1 MIQRSTIAAIAL
13 CMAAIVVT
21 APAAAT
27 TTRQGAPTK
36 QQGTITEKQE
46 AATEKQEKISPEK
59 QGATTERQGITAEK
73 QEVSAE
79 KPSATDGY
87 RISHGPYLQALTYD
101 GVTVAFTSSARGF
114 SRVEVRRRD
123 DPRTVRTCVT
133 VNDGLVE
140 AWNTMNAIRIDSL
153 EAATDYEY
161 RIVSTRIEKFDPYDV
176 RYGESV
182 TTPWYAF
189 RTPDPAARSFTFVA
203 MNDIHDT
210 PQKCRRL
217 LEMQPLDRTQMVF
230 YVGDMM
236 NYFER
241 EEQPYES
248 FIDVSTDLFARHKPF
263 AVVRGNHETRGRLAR
278 TYDRYIHNTPE
289 GHYYGFYTFGDTAVV
304 MLDCGED
311 KPDSHEVYAGLTAFD
326 AYRLEQVEWLR
337 EVLRSR
343 EFRRARHR
351 IVLLHIPPVDERMA
365 PQDEALVGEMLQWH
379 GNVHWGRILL
389 PLLDDTRIDLMIT
402 AHQHSFHL
410 LEPLRGVHDFP
421 IIINDNRSALT
432 VCCDGKGIHV
442 RATDMDG
449 TVKLDTLFK

>member
-1 MIQRSTIAAIAL
+1 MIQRSTIAATAL
-13 CMAAIVVT
+13 CLAAIVVT
-21 APAAAT
+21 VPAAAT
-27 TTRQGAPTK
+27 T
-36 QQGTITEKQE
+36 
-46 AATEKQEKISPEK
+46 EK
-59 QGATTERQGITAEK
+59 QGTATERQATATAEK
-73 QEVSAE
+73 QGTAVLSWKNGPATEQDTTSA
-79 KPSATDGY
+79 GY
-87 RISHGPYLQALTYD
+87 RITHGPYLQALTYD
-101 GVTVAFTSSARGF
+101 GVTVAFTTSERGF
-114 SRVEVRRRD
+114 SRVEVRRSD
-123 DPRTVRTCVT
+123 DPSAVRTCVT

-153 EAATDYEY
+153 DAATGYEY
-161 RIVSTRIEKFDPYDV
+161 RIVSTRIDKFDPYDV

-217 LEMQPLDRTQMVF
+217 LETQPLDEAQMVF

-241 EEQPYES
+241 EDQPYES

-278 TYDRYIHNTPE
+278 TYGRYIHNTPE

-311 KPDSHEVYAGLTAFD
+311 KPDSHEVYAGLAAFD
-326 AYRLEQVEWLR
+326 AYRLEQAAWLR

-379 GNVHWGRILL
+379 GNVHWGEILL
-389 PLLDDTRIDLMIT
+389 PLLDGTRIDLMVT

-432 VCCDGKGIHV
+432 VRCDGEGIRV

-449 TVKLDTLFK
+449 TVKLDTLFE

>member
-1 MIQRSTIAAIAL
+1 MIQRSTIAATAL
-13 CMAAIVVT
+13 CLAAIVVT

-27 TTRQGAPTK
+27 T
-36 QQGTITEKQE
+36 
-46 AATEKQEKISPEK
+46 EK
-59 QGATTERQGITAEK
+59 QGTATERQAAATAEK
-73 QEVSAE
+73 QGTAVLSWKNGPATEHDT
-79 KPSATDGY
+79 PSAGY
-87 RISHGPYLQALTYD
+87 RITHGPYLQALTYD
-101 GVTVAFTSSARGF
+101 GVTVAFTTSERGF
-114 SRVEVRRRD
+114 SRVEVRRSD
-123 DPRTVRTCVT
+123 DPSAVRTCVT

-153 EAATDYEY
+153 DAATGYEY

-217 LEMQPLDRTQMVF
+217 LETQPLDEAQMVF

-241 EEQPYES
+241 EDQPYES

-278 TYDRYIHNTPE
+278 TYGRYIHNTPE

-311 KPDSHEVYAGLTAFD
+311 KPDSHEVYAGLAAFD
-326 AYRLEQVEWLR
+326 AYRLEQAAWLR

-365 PQDEALVGEMLQWH
+365 SQDEALVGEMLQWH
-379 GNVHWGRILL
+379 GNVHWGEILL
-389 PLLDDTRIDLMIT
+389 PLLDGTRIDLMVT

-432 VCCDGKGIHV
+432 VRCDGEGIHV

-449 TVKLDTLFK
+449 TVKLDTLFE

>member
-1 MIQRSTIAAIAL
+1 MIQRITIAA
-13 CMAAIVVT
+13 MAACLAAVVVT

-27 TTRQGAPTK
+27 TG
-36 QQGTITEKQE
+36 QQGT
-46 AATEKQEKISPEK
+46 
-59 QGATTERQGITAEK
+59 TTERQGTTTEK
-73 QEVSAE
+73 QGTATGQQGAARPE
-79 KPSATDGY
+79 KETPQADSY
-87 RISHGPYLQALTYD
+87 RITHGPYLQALTYD
-101 GVTVAFTSSARGF
+101 GVTVAFTSSERGF

-123 DPRTVRTCVT
+123 NPNTVRTCVT

-153 EAATDYEY
+153 EAATEYEY
-161 RIVSTRIEKFDPYDV
+161 RIVSTRIDKFDPYDV

-217 LEMQPLDRTQMVF
+217 LETQPLDEAQMVF

-236 NYFER
+236 NYFAR
-241 EEQPYES
+241 ADQPYES

-278 TYDRYIHNTPE
+278 TYGRYIHNTPE
-289 GHYYGFYTFGDTAVV
+289 GHYYGFYTYGDTAVV

-379 GNVHWGRILL
+379 GNVHWGEILL
-389 PLLDDTRIDLMIT
+389 PLLAGTRIDLMVT

-432 VCCDGKGIHV
+432 VRCDGEGIHV

-449 TVKLDTLFK
+449 TVKLDTLFE